1 MQGRA
6 LLIKKNS
13 GIWVIIRKTNKHSI
27 LLHER
32 QEREKKKKF
41 SLAVQQAC
49 YHHYYTVH
57 NHIGIT
63 VRVG

>member
-6 LLIKKNS
+6 LLIKKKNS

-32 QEREKKKKF
+32 KEREKKKKIQF
-41 SLAVQQAC
+41 SSTASMLPPLL
-49 YHHYYTVH
+49 
-57 NHIGIT
+57 
-63 VRVG
+63 